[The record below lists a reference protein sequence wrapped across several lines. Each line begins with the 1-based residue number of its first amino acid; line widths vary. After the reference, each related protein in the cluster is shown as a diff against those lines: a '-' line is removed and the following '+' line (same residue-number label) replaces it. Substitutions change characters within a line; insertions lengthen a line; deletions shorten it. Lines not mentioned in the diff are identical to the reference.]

1 MLCFLNKDYNI
12 LPFVILFFS
21 INMSNNNDKYSLLSD
36 QELIEKLTATPVDEK
51 LHSYFFTKKC
61 KQFLRYISLNIYHC
75 ESEKQLWG
83 EFYEFISKDNWSVMR
98 NWKNRN
104 GATLYTYLAYCTTNH
119 FIHKKLAEKRE
130 QEQLFVP
137 SSQNMYEQLAGFV
150 NEEEETQTYPV
161 REAFD
166 MLSQRDQAI
175 LRALVIDGNSA
186 LDAAP
191 IIWKYFKN
199 NKSLDEMD
207 PKRVQ
212 CTIAMAKH
220 RAQLALLNNL
230 KQISKNN

>member
-1 MLCFLNKDYNI
+1 
-12 LPFVILFFS
+12 
-21 INMSNNNDKYSLLSD
+21 MSNYNDKYSQLSD
-36 QELIEKLTATPVDEK
+36 QELIDRLTATPVDEK
-51 LHSYFFTKKC
+51 LHNFFFTKKC

-83 EFYEFISKDNWSVMR
+83 EFYEFLSKDNWAVMR
-98 NWKNRN
+98 GWKNRN
-104 GATLYTYLAYCTTNH
+104 GATLYTYLAYCTTNY
-119 FIHKKLAEKRE
+119 FVHKRLIEKKE
-130 QEQLFVP
+130 QEQFLVP
-137 SSQNMYEQLAGFV
+137 SSQNTYEQLAGF
-150 NEEEETQTYPV
+150 NEEEDEMHTYPV
-161 REAFD
+161 REAFG

-191 IIWKYFKN
+191 VIWKYIKN
-199 NKSLDEMD
+199 NKRLEEMD

-230 KQISKNN
+230 KQISKEI

>member
-1 MLCFLNKDYNI
+1 MPHRYDI
-12 LPFVILFFS
+12 
-21 INMSNNNDKYSLLSD
+21 YSSLSD
-36 QELIEKLTATPVDEK
+36 QELIERLTATPVDEK
-51 LHSYFFTKKC
+51 LHNYFFTKKC
-61 KQFLRYISLNIYHC
+61 RQFLRYISSNIYHC
-75 ESEKQLWG
+75 ESETELWG
-83 EFYEFISKDNWSVMR
+83 EFYEFLSKDNWAVVR

-119 FIHKKLAEKRE
+119 FIHKKMAEKKE

-150 NEEEETQTYPV
+150 EEEEEVHIYPV
-161 REAFD
+161 REAFN
-166 MLSQRDQAI
+166 MLNPRDQVI
-175 LRALVIDGNSA
+175 LRMLVIDGSSA

-191 IIWKYFKN
+191 VIWKYIKN
-199 NKSLDEMD
+199 NKPLEEMD

-230 KQISKNN
+230 KQISKL